1 MIKKLSNDQFD
12 ITVLRVNFLLVTNF
26 HQADQFDWNQKL
38 VRFKNSENHSSK
50 GQKSIWTCQFFF

>member
-26 HQADQFDWNQKL
+26 HGAGQF
-38 VRFKNSENHSSK
+38 H
-50 GQKSIWTCQFFF
+50 